1 MNNDKIQEDL
11 KKDFEARAKRIA
23 INKMILKD
31 VMAVRDELNELFEM
45 FTKNYKKDLRIAKK
59 LADKEF
65 MSETNGE
72 RYNRELGIK
81 DLEDKI
87 KKAEKQRI
95 DFLKEEI
102 HLIKLRLDSEYKRHF
117 KNKSRHYAEAII
129 KGKREDGIKL
139 KNKVG
144 SKLKKRTK
152 LEANKNRHKLKLT
165 PDFAKPKG
173 L

>member
-1 MNNDKIQEDL
+1 MENKIQEDL

-23 INKMILKD
+23 INKMIVKD
-31 VMAVRDELNELFEM
+31 VLAVRDELDELFEM

-65 MSETNGE
+65 MGETNGE
-72 RYNRELGIK
+72 RYNRELEIK

-87 KKAEKQRI
+87 KKAERQRI

-102 HLIKLRLDSEYKRHF
+102 HLIKLRLDSEYRRHF
-117 KNKSRHYAEAII
+117 KNKSRHYAEAVV
-129 KGKREDGIKL
+129 KSNTVKK
-139 KNKVG
+139 KVG
-144 SKLKKRTK
+144 SKLKHRTK
-152 LEANKNRHKLKLT
+152 VEINKNRYKLKLK
-165 PDFAKPKG
+165 PNFAKPEG